1 MGTIR
6 DQFPLQMHRG
16 RASLRQMLLQLP
28 CRPSTS
34 CCSHVDSL
42 IGHECT
48 CGRVPD
54 GPFGWVDVRIS
65 IVRTALNVLV
75 FRNDVLKS
83 CVFLDVFD
91 FGTWNTSESCCR
103 KFLVHRFIAKFACSN
118 CFMRAGPWNSALSP
132 EQENDPVNKMKFVEQ
147 SHEVIHL
154 QAVILGERYIIHWNR
169 SFAHN
174 TWRGSIGVWQ
184 LWGQSWGCPTHW

>member
-1 MGTIR
+1 
-6 DQFPLQMHRG
+6 
-16 RASLRQMLLQLP
+16 MLLQLP

-42 IGHECT
+42 SGHECT
-48 CGRVPD
+48 SLMTL
-54 GPFGWVDVRIS
+54 WLSDVRIS
-65 IVRTALNVLV
+65 IVRTALIVLA

-83 CVFLDVFD
+83 CVFLEVLD

-103 KFLVHRFIAKFACSN
+103 KFRVHRFIAKFACSN

-132 EQENDPVNKMKFVEQ
+132 EQENDPVSKMKFVEQ
-147 SHEVIHL
+147 SHDVIYL

-184 LWGQSWGCPTHW
+184 LWGKVEDAPHTGKEMTRLWWPYAR

>member
-1 MGTIR
+1 M
-6 DQFPLQMHRG
+6 
-16 RASLRQMLLQLP
+16 SLRQMLVQLP

-42 IGHECT
+42 SGHECT
-48 CGRVPD
+48 SLMTL
-54 GPFGWVDVRIS
+54 WLSDVKIS
-65 IVRTALNVLV
+65 IVRTALNALV

-83 CVFLDVFD
+83 CVFLDVLD

-184 LWGQSWGCPTHW
+184 LWG